1 VQAPNQALEAL
12 LASHL
17 TPTRFDVTGVRSIP
31 FADVAAVFA
40 PMRGKDT
47 TVRELVAAADH
58 VTAMYKAH
66 GYALSFAF
74 VPNQA
79 FAGGVVQVTVV
90 EGYVSG
96 LTVRGDA
103 GNLEG
108 RIRAMAAHIV
118 DERPLRQETFE
129 RYTQLLGQ
137 LPGTK
142 VAANVPPPTT
152 TDGATTLDLNI
163 TRQRY
168 DASYGMDL
176 NHPGAQGVF
185 TAMEN
190 GATPLGEQLSVST
203 LFPNGGGQRL
213 YSVGWLEPIGSQGW
227 QGRIDGSHYWG
238 SPNTDD
244 ELPSYLDHRLS
255 QERLA
260 LTAIYPLV
268 LTNSKR
274 LNLTMGIY
282 ASTQDDRYRNIDTGA
297 MISLRSSV
305 RVLNAELSWLKS
317 AEKRTTQ
324 FSFAVAH
331 GFDGMGASSRATTNL
346 NVPLA
351 VALPDVAFTRYTMN
365 LAWSEQW
372 AHKFG
377 TVVRATGQYSN
388 DALPSTEQI
397 NFGGPSFA
405 YAYDPGDAAGDSGW
419 AASLEVNR
427 AFVSGTRWIK
437 SIVPYVAYQTA
448 RVYLNGA
455 RPLINKLDSAAIGV
469 RLSDNKHYTVDFAL
483 AQPTGDK
490 PPESRNRD
498 VRWNLTFSYKL
509 M

>member
-1 VQAPNQALEAL
+1 
-12 LASHL
+12 
-17 TPTRFDVTGVRSIP
+17 
-31 FADVAAVFA
+31 
-40 PMRGKDT
+40 
-47 TVRELVAAADH
+47 
-58 VTAMYKAH
+58 
-66 GYALSFAF
+66 
-74 VPNQA
+74 
-79 FAGGVVQVTVV
+79 
-90 EGYVSG
+90 
-96 LTVRGDA
+96 
-103 GNLEG
+103 
-108 RIRAMAAHIV
+108 
-118 DERPLRQETFE
+118 
-129 RYTQLLGQ
+129 
-137 LPGTK
+137 
-142 VAANVPPPTT
+142 
-152 TDGATTLDLNI
+152 
-163 TRQRY
+163 
-168 DASYGMDL
+168 
-176 NHPGAQGVF
+176 
-185 TAMEN
+185 
-190 GATPLGEQLSVST
+190 
-203 LFPNGGGQRL
+203 
-213 YSVGWLEPIGSQGW
+213 
-227 QGRIDGSHYWG
+227 
-238 SPNTDD
+238 
-244 ELPSYLDHRLS
+244 
-255 QERLA
+255 
-260 LTAIYPLV
+260 V

-274 LNLTMGIY
+274 LNLTVGVY

-331 GFDGMGASSRATTNL
+331 GFDGLGASSRATTNL

-377 TVVRATGQYSN
+377 TVIRATGQYSN

-427 AFVSGTRWIK
+427 AFVSGTKWIK

-448 RVYLNGA
+448 RVYLNGG
-455 RPLINKLDSAAIGV
+455 RPLIDKLDSAAIGV